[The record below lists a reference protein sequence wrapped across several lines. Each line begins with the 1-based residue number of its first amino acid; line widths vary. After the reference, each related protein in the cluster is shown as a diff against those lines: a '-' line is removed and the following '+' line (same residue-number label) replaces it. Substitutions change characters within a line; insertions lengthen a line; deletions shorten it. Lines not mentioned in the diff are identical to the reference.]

1 MGLSPRLVNVSEL
14 SVIRSSLE
22 RTRKSLAKVSVAS
35 VEIESKAQKIDLS
48 MVQIREVFQTSSGS
62 KIRGLV
68 DRTFEKSKR
77 IDLAIEHLQLRCER
91 VVAKI
96 RNLELDLK
104 FAQGLLKYPMS
115 SRLQQELA
123 NLRDEASELRE
134 GLDPLAAAAKGWVAE
149 LEKFSIQANW
159 SYRVYIA
166 IDRLRTGFDDLGL
179 RDLLGLVYGPATPAD
194 HRRRAL
200 SELLSWA
207 HTSND
212 AELMKLASEHMKAYW
227 VSPDRYSGSDRELV
241 LRLEGIRQA
250 DDATNSAMFVALLDA
265 SRRRTEDAL
274 LAGANL
280 VSGLA
285 LSSVPD
291 LGSSLQLEWINA
303 ALALRDLEPIKFNSE
318 LGNTRFDQL
327 DCEMPPGSEIDSAE
341 KVSVIMPA
349 FNSAPWLTTA
359 VRSLLK
365 QTWKN
370 IEIIIID
377 DCSTDDTLVVAQSL
391 ASTDARIRVLA
402 NKVNLGAY
410 ASRNYGLQFARGHL
424 ITVHDA
430 DDWSHPRKIERQ
442 MLAFDSQPKMVANM
456 SRSVRIDPESMHLFA
471 QYGREILRQNSSS
484 LLFRRN
490 PVFTELGY
498 WDEVK
503 FGADTEYHH
512 RINARFGLGSAP
524 TISAGLLSFTRFHTE
539 SLTGG
544 GKNSTVRGIVG
555 ARRDY
560 VRKFSDWHDQMK
572 SVDGGLYLERAAKQR
587 PFVIPEASSG
597 SDNELSFD
605 VVLVANLAIYT
616 PWLEAAFKKIKTLA
630 KQGKAVGVVHVPSIH
645 KPNAH
650 PCVELE
656 ALLAKGSVTR
666 LDREHTASTETLF
679 VHTDALQA
687 KNELIPEL
695 KSKSLAVII
704 GSSLSE
710 TSIATAVTLA
720 NSYFELS
727 PYLFAESTDVRDHL
741 KSHGLGET
749 LVWKD
754 F

>member
-1 MGLSPRLVNVSEL
+1 VSEL

-22 RTRKSLAKVSVAS
+22 RTRKTLAKVSVAAD
-35 VEIESKAQKIDLS
+35 EIETKAVKVDSSL
-48 MVQIREVFQTSSGS
+48 VQIREVFQTSSGS
-62 KIRGLV
+62 KIRGVV
-68 DRTFEKSKR
+68 DRTFEKCKR
-77 IDLAIEHLQLRCER
+77 LNLAVEHLQLRCDR

-96 RNLELDLK
+96 RNLEVDLK
-104 FAQGLLKYPMS
+104 QSSGLSFYVGS
-115 SRLQQELA
+115 FRLQQELA
-123 NLRDEASELRE
+123 NLKAEAVEIKSA
-134 GLDPLAAAAKGWVAE
+134 LDPVASATKSWVSE

-212 AELMKLASEHMKAYW
+212 SELLKLASEHMKAYW

-241 LRLEGIRQA
+241 LRLEGIRQIDEA
-250 DDATNSAMFVALLDA
+250 AGTGMFVALLDA
-265 SRRRTEDAL
+265 ARRRTEDAL

-280 VSGLA
+280 VSRLA
-285 LSSVPD
+285 LSSVPE
-291 LGSSLQLEWINA
+291 LGAALQLEWINA
-303 ALALRDLEPIKFNSE
+303 ALELRGLEPVSYNSE
-318 LGNTRFDQL
+318 LGSTPFDQL
-327 DCEMPPGSEIDSAE
+327 DCDLPQGSEIESPE
-341 KVSVIMPA
+341 KVSVLMPA
-349 FNSAPWLTTA
+349 FNSAPWLPTA
-359 VRSLLK
+359 VRGLLK

-377 DCSTDDTLVVAQSL
+377 DCSTDDTLAVAQAL
-391 ASTDARIRVLA
+391 AATDARIRVLS
-402 NKVNLGAY
+402 NKVNQGAY
-410 ASRNYGLQFARGHL
+410 ASRNYGLQFAHGHL

-442 MLAFDSQPKMVANM
+442 MLAFDAQPKMVANM
-456 SRSVRIDPESMHLFA
+456 SRSVRIDPDSMHLFA

-484 LLFRRN
+484 LMFRRK
-490 PVFTELGY
+490 PVFTDLGY

-524 TISAGLLSFTRFHTE
+524 TINAGLLSFTRFHTE

-544 GKNSTVRGIVG
+544 GKNSTVRGIIG

-560 VRKFSDWHDQMK
+560 VRKFSDWHEQMR
-572 SVDGGLYLERAAKQR
+572 SVEGGLYLERAAKKR
-587 PFVIPEASSG
+587 PFVIPTASSG
-597 SDNELSFD
+597 SDSELSSDF
-605 VVLVANLAIYT
+605 VLVANLAIFT
-616 PWLEAAFKKIKTLA
+616 PWLEAAFKKVKTLA
-630 KQGKAVGVVHVPSIH
+630 KQGKAIAVVHVPSIH

-650 PCVELE
+650 PCAEFE
-656 ALLAKGSVTR
+656 ALLSKGLVTR
-666 LDREHTASTETLF
+666 LDREHAASTEALYA
-679 VHTDALQA
+679 HTDALQA

-695 KSKSLAVII
+695 RAKTLTLILGPQLNQS
-704 GSSLSE
+704 
-710 TSIATAVTLA
+710 SIATSLILA
-720 NSYFELS
+720 ESYFDLAPEL
-727 PYLFAESTDVRDHL
+727 LAESTDARDAL
-741 KSHGLGET
+741 QLLGLGET
-749 LVWKD
+749 KVWKT